1 MAPAA
6 AATNRT
12 CFSTLRFKD
21 RVPLRNISYTPF
33 SKLEIQRKLDL
44 AGTGLRGAT
53 LPFDGNFRG
62 SATDCSPFVENLPF
76 STKCNFGVCSSYG
89 FTAVASLVAVSGP

>member
-1 MAPAA
+1 M
-6 AATNRT
+6 T
-12 CFSTLRFKD
+12 CFSTIGFED
-21 RVPLRNISYTPF
+21 CVPLSNISYTPF
-33 SKLEIQRKLDL
+33 SKLEIQRELDL

-62 SATDCSPFVENLPF
+62 SATLDCSPLVENLPF